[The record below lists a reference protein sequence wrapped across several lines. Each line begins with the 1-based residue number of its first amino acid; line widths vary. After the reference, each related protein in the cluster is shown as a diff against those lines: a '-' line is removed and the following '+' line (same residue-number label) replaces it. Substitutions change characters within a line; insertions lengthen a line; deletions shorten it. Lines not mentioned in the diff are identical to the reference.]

1 METLTFIHSRC
12 TGTLRVLLAF
22 VTLGLGAGWVR
33 GADEPASSV
42 EYQVKAGLLINFAKF
57 VEWPANAQTNSSKF
71 RIGIVDDDKAFP
83 VIAEEMAGKTIGSR
97 EIEVVRVKSTVDPK
111 SFNIVFV
118 TRSQAKRTEA
128 VLKAVGTAPVLTV
141 GEREGFAAD
150 GGCINF
156 VLIGKKIR
164 FEVNTG
170 VAEKAGLKISSKIA
184 SMATLVG
191 TKEGGK

>member
-1 METLTFIHSRC
+1 MQ
-12 TGTLRVLLAF
+12 
-22 VTLGLGAGWVR
+22 
-33 GADEPASSV
+33 GADEPASGV
-42 EYQVKAGLLINFAKF
+42 EYQVKAGWLINFAKF
-57 VEWPANAQTNSSKF
+57 VEWPANAQTNSAKF

-83 VIAEEMAGKTIGSR
+83 VIAGAMAGKTIGTR
-97 EIEVVRVKSTVDPK
+97 EIEVVRVKSKVDPK

-141 GEREGFAAD
+141 GEMNGFAAD

-156 VLIGKKIR
+156 VLSGKNIR
-164 FEVNTG
+164 FEVNMG
-170 VAEKAGLKISSKIA
+170 VAEKAGLEISSKIA
-184 SMATLVG
+184 SMASLVG